1 LNKNCPVLA
10 LLMMLLVFSAMNTI
24 IPVVT
29 ANSTEAK
36 IRGLVTNQGIL
47 IGSHW
52 WDVQILEIIS
62 DSSGSL
68 TIGSTV
74 QVGFVV
80 SPPFPQ
86 QGYTDV
92 QVGDRVEVYGQ
103 VGPPG
108 TFDIN
113 LNGENYY
120 IILHAATGPVGG
132 VTLPTNKLEILTAY
146 LTLAGLAAAVSA
158 VVVVKRRRD

>member
-1 LNKNCPVLA
+1 MNKNYSVLA
-10 LLMMLLVFSAMNTI
+10 PVMMLLVLSAMSTI

-29 ANSTEAK
+29 ANGTEAK

-68 TIGSTV
+68 TVGSTV

-86 QGYTDV
+86 QGYADV
-92 QVGDRVEVYGQ
+92 QVGDLVEVYGQ

-108 TFDIN
+108 PFGIN

-120 IILHAATGPVGG
+120 IILHAVTFPVGG
-132 VTLPTNKLEILTAY
+132 VTLPTNKLEILTPY
-146 LTLAGLAAAVSA
+146 LTLAGLVAALSA